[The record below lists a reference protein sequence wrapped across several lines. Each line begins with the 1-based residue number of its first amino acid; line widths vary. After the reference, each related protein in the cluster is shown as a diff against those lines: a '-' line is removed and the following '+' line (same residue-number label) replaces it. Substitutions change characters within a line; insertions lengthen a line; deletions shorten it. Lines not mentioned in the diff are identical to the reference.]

1 MTAISQLQM
10 IYSPEEDRVLLRLN
24 TDAADEFRF
33 WLTRR
38 YCQMLI
44 QALNEHRDV
53 DPHIATQT
61 TPDAKQAVQS
71 FKQEAASAKG
81 DFEQA
86 FKQSTNFPLGDAPQ
100 LAFKLTYSVDQG
112 KLKLSLQ
119 PKEGQGINLTLDQ
132 SLNFNVT
139 KLLKSASD
147 QAVWL
152 LDWGSYQSEPIEDRV
167 IN

>member
-10 IYSPEEDRVLLRLN
+10 TYNPEEDRVLFRLN
-24 TDAADEFRF
+24 TNSADEFRF

-44 QALNEHRDV
+44 QALNAHRDV
-53 DPHIATQT
+53 DPDISTQA

-81 DFEQA
+81 DFEQE

-100 LAFKLTYSVDQG
+100 LAFKLSYSVEQG
-112 KLKLSLQ
+112 KLKLSIQ
-119 PKEGQGINLTLDQ
+119 PKEGQGINLMLDQ

-147 QAVWL
+147 KAGWL
-152 LDWGSYQSEPIEDRV
+152 LDWGTYQLQPVEERV